1 MRRVSSILDNFQA
14 AKGAL
19 DLTVHT
25 RDLRNSASSPSL
37 LPFVS
42 CRLVK
47 NLLDSDAPVY
57 GILPYQLYGPGCCAV
72 RPERMC
78 YRVEHHMITN
88 NTQAETR
95 RINYMFKKLSLV
107 LTGALACASFSVQ
120 AEDWRAW
127 NIHND
132 GHPNTAA
139 MDRFSELVSEATG
152 GEINVEVFHG
162 GVLGS
167 QPDALEQVRLGA
179 IEIGNFN
186 LGPIGPIV
194 KEANLVSLPFIFK
207 SVPHMFRVLEGEA
220 GETIAAAMAEAGIKP
235 LAWVDAGARSFYSQK
250 PINTPADVEGLKIR
264 VMNNDL
270 YTSMISA
277 MGGNPS
283 PMAFAEVQQAL
294 KTGVVDGAEN
304 NFPSFKSVGHYEV
317 TTHYSLS
324 EHLIIPECICVNTAK
339 FDALSEDM
347 QAAVRGA
354 AEEAA
359 LYQRELWAVQSG
371 QAREEVEAAGIVVNE
386 IADKGPFQDAMVAVY
401 DEYLAAN
408 PDMADLVE
416 MAKNTE

>member
-1 MRRVSSILDNFQA
+1 
-14 AKGAL
+14 
-19 DLTVHT
+19 
-25 RDLRNSASSPSL
+25 
-37 LPFVS
+37 
-42 CRLVK
+42 
-47 NLLDSDAPVY
+47 
-57 GILPYQLYGPGCCAV
+57 
-72 RPERMC
+72 
-78 YRVEHHMITN
+78 
-88 NTQAETR
+88 
-95 RINYMFKKLSLV
+95 MFKKLSLV
-107 LTGALACASFSVQ
+107 LTGALLCLSVNATA
-120 AEDWRAW
+120 AENWRAW

-139 MDRFSELVSEATG
+139 MDKFAELVDAATG
-152 GEINVEVFHG
+152 GELKVEVFHG

-167 QPDALEQVRLGA
+167 QPDALEQVSLGA

-186 LGPIGPIV
+186 LGPIGPMV

-220 GETIAAAMAEAGIKP
+220 GQTIATAMGEAGVLP

-250 PINTPADVEGLKIR
+250 AINTPADVEGLKIR

-304 NFPSFKSVGHYEV
+304 NFPSFKNVGHYEV

-324 EHLIIPECICVNTAK
+324 EHLIIPECICVNTGK
-339 FDALSEDM
+339 FEALSDEM

-359 LYQRELWAVQSG
+359 LFQRELWAVQSG
-371 QAREEVEAAGIVVNE
+371 EARKEVEAAGIKVNE
-386 IADKGPFQDAMVAVY
+386 IADKGPFQDAMVQVY

-408 PDMADLVE
+408 PDMKALVD
-416 MAKNTE
+416 MAKSTD

>member
-1 MRRVSSILDNFQA
+1 
-14 AKGAL
+14 
-19 DLTVHT
+19 
-25 RDLRNSASSPSL
+25 
-37 LPFVS
+37 
-42 CRLVK
+42 
-47 NLLDSDAPVY
+47 
-57 GILPYQLYGPGCCAV
+57 
-72 RPERMC
+72 
-78 YRVEHHMITN
+78 
-88 NTQAETR
+88 
-95 RINYMFKKLSLV
+95 MFKKRSL
-107 LTGALACASFSVQ
+107 LLIGALACLSFNAS
-120 AEDWRAW
+120 AENWRAW

-139 MDRFSELVSEATG
+139 MDRFSELVNEATS
-152 GEINVEVFHG
+152 GEITVEVFHG

-179 IEIGNFN
+179 IEVGNFN
-186 LGPIGPIV
+186 LGPIGPVV

-220 GETIAAAMAEAGIKP
+220 GQTIGDAMAAAGLKP

-250 PINTPADVEGLKIR
+250 PIETPADVEGLKIR

-283 PMAFAEVQQAL
+283 PMAFSEVQQAL

-304 NFPSFKSVGHYEV
+304 NFPSFKNVGHYEV

-339 FDALSEDM
+339 FDALSTEL

-359 LYQRELWAVQSG
+359 LFQRELWAVQSD
-371 QAREEVEAAGIVVNE
+371 QARKDVEAAGIVVNE
-386 IADKGPFQDAMVAVY
+386 IADKGPFQAAMVKVY
-401 DEYLAAN
+401 DDYLAAN
-408 PDMADLVE
+408 PDMAKLVE
-416 MAKNTE
+416 MAQATE